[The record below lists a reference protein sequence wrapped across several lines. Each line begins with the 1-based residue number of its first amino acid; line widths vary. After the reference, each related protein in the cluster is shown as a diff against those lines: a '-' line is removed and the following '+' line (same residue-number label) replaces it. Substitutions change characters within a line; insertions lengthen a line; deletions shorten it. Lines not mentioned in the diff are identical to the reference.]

1 MGGGVEDFFTE
12 TLPGTAQ
19 DIGNSIPVVS
29 VFVPDPPPP
38 APPPDNRPTC
48 DSYKQSGLSDADL
61 RGFNTAPN
69 CKGSNTLTTWLE
81 QERIKFCENI
91 DNFTKDPGGS
101 AGSCIERNAGLTL
114 ARTYCGGTD
123 KIKTAAAC
131 TRTYLG
137 DDTWVSLA
145 NAYCQSTNGQA
156 DPWCSC
162 YNVMN
167 NVCDTNPNASGCAE
181 KALTYDVLVEK
192 TPVAF
197 RTAWS
202 GREPCY
208 GLVCQESETGAKHIP
223 ANANQNCAAPI
234 QICGQSIQA
243 EGITESTIDAKCNI
257 GGREYDQDGNLVNP
271 GNPAANLVAN
281 LPTGVQTY
289 IPLSF
294 SDITGGDPNK
304 KIGAGASVAS
314 SFMSCAC
321 VVLLLLLATSGG
333 GSGGPSRFRR

>member
-1 MGGGVEDFFTE
+1 MGGGAEDFF
-12 TLPGTAQ
+12 Q
-19 DIGNSIPVVS
+19 DVGNSIPVVS
-29 VFVPDPPPP
+29 AFVPDPPPP
-38 APPPDNRPTC
+38 APPADNRPTC
-48 DSYKQSGLSDADL
+48 DSYKKSGLKDYELS
-61 RGFNTAPN
+61 GFNTAPN
-69 CKGSNTLTTWLE
+69 CKGSNTLTTWLVE
-81 QERIKFCENI
+81 ERIKFCENI
-91 DNFTKDPGGS
+91 DNFEKDPGPEGGG
-101 AGSCIERNAGLTL
+101 GSCAERNAGLAL
-114 ARTYCGGTD
+114 AKQYCGGTD

-137 DDTWVSLA
+137 DNDYVQLA

-243 EGITESTIDAKCNI
+243 EGITESTIDATCNI

-294 SDITGGDPNK
+294 SDITGGDTNK

-333 GSGGPSRFRR
+333 DSGGPTRFRRR

>member
-1 MGGGVEDFFTE
+1 MGGGNPCDSPALAWTPACVVVDV
-12 TLPGTAQ
+12 AQ
-19 DIGNSIPVVS
+19 GNPTYY
-29 VFVPDPPPP
+29 DPPAAEPP
-38 APPPDNRPTC
+38 ADNRPTC
-48 DSYKQSGLSDADL
+48 DSYKKSGLSDADL

-69 CKGSNTLTTWLE
+69 CKGPNTLTTWLA
-81 QERIKFCENI
+81 QERTKFCEDIN
-91 DNFTKDPGGS
+91 NFTKNPGGTL
-101 AGSCIERNAGLTL
+101 GSCVERNAGLAL
-114 ARTYCGGTD
+114 AKEYCGQTD

-131 TRTYLG
+131 TRAYLG
-137 DDTWVSLA
+137 DDTWVELA
-145 NAYCQSTNGQA
+145 NAYCQSTDGQA

-181 KALTYDVLVEK
+181 KALNYDVLVEK

-202 GREPCY
+202 GRAPCY
-208 GLVCQESETGAKHIP
+208 GLVCQESATGSKHIP

-271 GNPAANLVAN
+271 GNPAANFAAN
-281 LPTGVQTY
+281 LPTSVQKY
-289 IPLSF
+289 LPLSF
-294 SDITGGDPNK
+294 DDLKGGDTNK

-321 VVLLLLLATSGG
+321 VVLLLLLVTSGG
-333 GSGGPSRFRR
+333 DSGRPSRFRR